1 MYAVIK
7 TGGKQYRVA
16 EGDLVKVEKI
26 VGKIGDVVELKEILL
41 AANGDK
47 IEIGRPH
54 LDNYTVVGE
63 IVEQK
68 KDKKVVIFKAK
79 RRKSYRKKQGHR
91 QNHTVLRI
99 MAIKL

>member
-26 VGKIGDVVELKEILL
+26 AGKIGDVVELKEILL

-47 IEIGRPH
+47 VEIGRPH
-54 LDNYTVVGE
+54 LDHCTVVGE

-99 MAIKL
+99 TAIKL

>member
-1 MYAVIK
+1 MYAVIR
-7 TGGKQYRVA
+7 TGGKQYRVT

-26 VGKIGDVVELKEILL
+26 VGNIGDVVELKEILL
-41 AANGDK
+41 VANGDK
-47 IEIGRPH
+47 VEIGRPH
-54 LDNYTVVGE
+54 LDNCSVVGQ

-91 QNHTVLRI
+91 QNHTLLRI
-99 MAIKL
+99 TAIKL

>member
-1 MYAVIK
+1 
-7 TGGKQYRVA
+7 
-16 EGDLVKVEKI
+16 
-26 VGKIGDVVELKEILL
+26 
-41 AANGDK
+41 
-47 IEIGRPH
+47 
-54 LDNYTVVGE
+54 VVGE

-99 MAIKL
+99 TAIKL

>member
-26 VGKIGDVVELKEILL
+26 AGEIGDVVELKEILL
-41 AANGDK
+41 VANGDK
-47 IEIGRPH
+47 VEIGRPH
-54 LDNYTVVGE
+54 LDHCTVVGE

-99 MAIKL
+99 TAIKL

>member
-26 VGKIGDVVELKEILL
+26 AGEIGDVVELKEILL
-41 AANGDK
+41 APNGDK
-47 IEIGRPH
+47 VEIGRPH
-54 LDNYTVVGE
+54 LDHCTVVGE

-99 MAIKL
+99 TAIKL

>member
-1 MYAVIK
+1 MYAVIR
-7 TGGKQYRVA
+7 TGGKQYRVT

-26 VGKIGDVVELKEILL
+26 AGNIGDVVELKEILL
-41 AANGDK
+41 VANGDK
-47 IEIGRPH
+47 VEIGRPH
-54 LDNYTVVGE
+54 LDTCSVVGQ

-91 QNHTVLRI
+91 QNHTLLRI
-99 MAIKL
+99 TAIKL

>member
-26 VGKIGDVVELKEILL
+26 AGEIGDVVELKEILL
-41 AANGDK
+41 AADGDTV
-47 IEIGRPH
+47 EIGRPH
-54 LDNYTVVGE
+54 LDHCTVVGE

-79 RRKSYRKKQGHR
+79 RRKSYRKRQGHR

-99 MAIKL
+99 TAIKL

>member
-26 VGKIGDVVELKEILL
+26 AGEIGDVVELKEILL
-41 AANGDK
+41 TANGDK
-47 IEIGRPH
+47 VEIGRPH
-54 LDNYTVVGE
+54 LDHCTVVGE

-99 MAIKL
+99 TAIKL

>member
-26 VGKIGDVVELKEILL
+26 AGKIGDVVELKEILL
-41 AANGDK
+41 VANGDK
-47 IEIGRPH
+47 VEIGRPH
-54 LDNYTVVGE
+54 LDNCTVVGE

-99 MAIKL
+99 TAIKL